1 MVLLKIFTR
10 VLWLT
15 KQTVQIVWIRIVKKL
30 SFENK
35 QPVMVANFFFH
46 FFFRKLEK
54 DDASTRP
61 LWNTIGLRTLE
72 KRKEE
77 NRRKFFRASS
87 SPDFQIK
94 NEKNLHGPFCPQPY
108 RCRWRKIPDAGS
120 FRRFRCSMISMFQDF
135 FSLFD

>member
-1 MVLLKIFTR
+1 MFCIFPDSLIPKVSAQKWATGQSFIR
-10 VLWLT
+10 KEITTYRIGTLT

-108 RCRWRKIPDAGS
+108 RCR
-120 FRRFRCSMISMFQDF
+120 
-135 FSLFD
+135 